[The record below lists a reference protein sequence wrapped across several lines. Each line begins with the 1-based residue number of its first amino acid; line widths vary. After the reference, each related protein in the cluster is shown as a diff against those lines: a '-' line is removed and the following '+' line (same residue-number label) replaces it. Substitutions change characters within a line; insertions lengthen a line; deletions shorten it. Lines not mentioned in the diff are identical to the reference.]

1 MKQEGIAVSAVII
14 GIMAGVVLTLTDYAW
29 LGLLPLAL
37 VGWGIYSLVQAS
49 KKNRKVR
56 QDSSF
61 TAREESDGQIR
72 FDVHPAHRQDF
83 TIPASIFIGLMMAA
97 IVGVVTGIMVAL
109 HGSPLLLLLSP
120 VAGIGFALA
129 VLHKNADRREHA
141 SDRRIY
147 VSGAAINYPNP
158 ANDFALTMVQ
168 VGAIDRLRIQQ
179 SLANKTLV
187 QFTSGAPG
195 DAVRQMGERARA
207 KRMNWFADHSYMV
220 EVHAAGKR
228 HVLAGGMDE
237 ITANGLMQ
245 AISRKLGI

>member
-14 GIMAGVVLTLTDYAW
+14 GIMAGAVLTLTDYTW
-29 LGLLPLAL
+29 LGVLPLAL
-37 VGWGIYSLVQAS
+37 AGWGIYTLIQAS
-49 KKNRKVR
+49 KKNRKVH
-56 QDSSF
+56 QNSSF

-72 FDVHPAHRQDF
+72 FDVQPAHRRDF

-97 IVGVVTGIMVAL
+97 IAGVVTGIMVAL

-129 VLHKNADRREHA
+129 VLHRNADRRECA

-147 VSGAAINYPNP
+147 VSDNTINYPDP
-158 ANDFALTMVQ
+158 AKDFALTMVQ
-168 VGAIDRLRIQQ
+168 ANTIDRLRIQQ
-179 SLANKTLV
+179 SIANTTLV
-187 QFTSGAPG
+187 QAVSGAPG
-195 DAVRQMGERARA
+195 DAIRQMGERGRV
-207 KRMNWFADHSYMV
+207 KWMNWFADHSYTL
-220 EVHAAGKR
+220 EVHVAGKR

-237 ITANGLMQ
+237 ITAHGLMQ